1 MEYQTCFYEAL
12 TRHMH
17 VSWSFLINKAFSEQE
32 VNNAIQHVHAKHPY
46 LRCRIHEGSEFGKV
60 SLIDKNTIVPVMFY
74 SEGLVNDT
82 IIHQ

>member
-12 TRHMH
+12 TRHMY

-46 LRCRIHEGSEFGKV
+46 LRCRIHEG
-60 SLIDKNTIVPVMFY
+60 
-74 SEGLVNDT
+74 
-82 IIHQ
+82 